1 MSAFRQV
8 LRRSSRLQDLCC
20 GRSLPSLESGLL
32 GALPGGCQQSKSIA
46 SSSACNA
53 PIHIEDELYCR
64 QRQLLVLGNRV
75 PVLAPD
81 SWVAPNAVVIGD
93 VDIFDQV
100 RLQCSYICISR
111 AKRPHLERCN
121 FHRFAFLVPP
131 FPLLL
136 LDNSPTEDSPCHMT
150 YCACRRSP
158 MSRGS
163 WSQQT
168 ANLLAWSFCFGNPES
183 TAK

>member
-8 LRRSSRLQDLCC
+8 LKRSSRLQDLCC
-20 GRSLPSLESGLL
+20 GRSLLALDAGLL
-32 GALPGGCQQSKSIA
+32 GASPVDCQPNRSIA
-46 SSSACNA
+46 SSSASNA

-100 RLQCSYICISR
+100 RFQCSYLSIPR
-111 AKRPHLERCN
+111 AKC
-121 FHRFAFLVPP
+121 
-131 FPLLL
+131 
-136 LDNSPTEDSPCHMT
+136 TI
-150 YCACRRSP
+150 
-158 MSRGS
+158 
-163 WSQQT
+163 W
-168 ANLLAWSFCFGNPES
+168 
-183 TAK
+183 